1 MRLWISSIFLHTGAK
16 AGSDVAV
23 VENGSESKGNND
35 KEWDKD
41 CSPSSEEDNSS
52 KSNGVGMTKI
62 IVYPSFMITAMTRV
76 GQLWFCSNIK

>member
-1 MRLWISSIFLHTGAK
+1 MTI
-16 AGSDVAV
+16 
-23 VENGSESKGNND
+23 VENDSESKGNND

-62 IVYPSFMITAMTRV
+62 IVYPCLMITAMTRI
-76 GQLWFCSNIK
+76 GQLLFCSNIK

>member
-1 MRLWISSIFLHTGAK
+1 MTI
-16 AGSDVAV
+16 
-23 VENGSESKGNND
+23 VENDSESKGNND

-62 IVYPSFMITAMTRV
+62 IVYPCLMITAMTRI
-76 GQLWFCSNIK
+76 GHLLFCSNIK

>member
-1 MRLWISSIFLHTGAK
+1 VTI
-16 AGSDVAV
+16 
-23 VENGSESKGNND
+23 VENFSESKGNND

-41 CSPSSEEDNSS
+41 CSPSSEEDNNS

-62 IVYPSFMITAMTRV
+62 IVYPCLIITAMTRI